1 MAEYVPSPR
10 SWVADQV
17 ELYERTN
24 GAEGTTLRETGLPVI
39 IVTNKGNKT
48 DAVRKTPLMRVADG
62 NNYVLVASKGGAPQH
77 PVWYHNVKADPNVE
91 IRDIDVEQS
100 MKVREVDDAA
110 ERSRL
115 WAIAVQAYP
124 PYQEYQDKTDRQIPV
139 FVAEPA

>member
-1 MAEYVPSPR
+1 
-10 SWVADQV
+10 V

-48 DAVRKTPLMRVADG
+48 GAVRKTPLMRVADG

-77 PVWYHNVKADPNVE
+77 PVWYHNLKADPNVE